1 MTPNLQRNKTEVL
14 LSLRGTNSRH
24 FKKKLFG
31 PDATGQLSVINEYGA
46 YQVPVTH
53 RYCHLGGLL
62 HHAADQKAEIRRRIA
77 IAHSTVSQHRKLVFR
92 NWQLSLQKRTQLFE
106 SLVLSRLLYGAETW
120 VAMDDK
126 TERTF
131 HAAIIRLYRR
141 LLPIAADQ
149 HLSDE
154 AILSQVLLPS
164 PSELLRRARLRYV
177 ATLLHCGERQEWGL
191 LEKID
196 PGLFWLKMT
205 CVGYGSNYATALPF
219 KIHKSTGHNG
229 LTSLSIIALTG
240 ANWCAEQLN
249 MPLASDEMH
258 GTSRSSIST
267 S

>member
-1 MTPNLQRNKTEVL
+1 M
-14 LSLRGTNSRH
+14 
-24 FKKKLFG
+24 
-31 PDATGQLSVINEYGA
+31 
-46 YQVPVTH
+46 TH

-62 HHAADQKAEIRRRIA
+62 HHAADQKAEIREESRLHTPQCRSIA
-77 IAHSTVSQHRKLVFR
+77 NWFFR

-149 HLSDE
+149 HLSDD

-191 LEKID
+191 LKR
-196 PGLFWLKMT
+196 
-205 CVGYGSNYATALPF
+205 
-219 KIHKSTGHNG
+219 STLDSFG
-229 LTSLSIIALTG
+229 
-240 ANWCAEQLN
+240 
-249 MPLASDEMH
+249 
-258 GTSRSSIST
+258 
-267 S
+267 